1 MTERSKVK
9 VTTIKRAV
17 KAVQDTGLPVERV
30 EVSPDGNVVIF
41 TVFETAKAVEIEE
54 PNSWDSMYETA

>member
-30 EVSPDGNVVIF
+30 EVSPDGNVIIF
-41 TVFETAKAVEIEE
+41 TTAEAAEISE

>member
-1 MTERSKVK
+1 MTEKSKVN

-17 KAVQDTGLPVERV
+17 KAVQDTGFPVGRV
-30 EVSPDGNVVIF
+30 EVSPDGSVVIF
-41 TVFETAKAVEIEE
+41 TTAEAAEVNE